1 MRIQA
6 HLLQTGCRSLAGR
19 LSPILR
25 LLGCSLTPQASHL
38 TPAPG
43 CLVLA
48 RRAAQDLP
56 SVRKPP
62 DCVFLNRIDDCRVMI
77 VEVEEVGRVVYTV
90 RGLSSTNHQSPH
102 AEHFLVQNGC
112 SSAVISV
119 HQRSGIFGSYPG
131 TVPAVFS
138 ILPQASC
145 RRVARKRI
153 TAIRAT

>member
-1 MRIQA
+1 
-6 HLLQTGCRSLAGR
+6 
-19 LSPILR
+19 
-25 LLGCSLTPQASHL
+25 
-38 TPAPG
+38 
-43 CLVLA
+43 
-48 RRAAQDLP
+48 
-56 SVRKPP
+56 
-62 DCVFLNRIDDCRVMI
+62 MI

-138 ILPQASC
+138 IRSAQ
-145 RRVARKRI
+145 
-153 TAIRAT
+153 IRAVFGDAKRDTGSGSLSEL